1 MNWCIYH
8 YLEIVCYKQLQ
19 IYLLV
24 FLVCS
29 ELVGTINFKYN
40 YYISSY
46 EVDKI
51 KKYIEQTNDTTSNL
65 RDANDINIVL
75 KNMKKI
81 KTRDDR
87 IEKLEY
93 DLNDVND
100 TIYELKDKVSKLEET
115 LNYFNAINIIQNN
128 KNIDTRDDFER

>member
-1 MNWCIYH
+1 
-8 YLEIVCYKQLQ
+8 
-19 IYLLV
+19 
-24 FLVCS
+24 
-29 ELVGTINFKYN
+29 
-40 YYISSY
+40 
-46 EVDKI
+46 
-51 KKYIEQTNDTTSNL
+51 
-65 RDANDINIVL
+65 
-75 KNMKKI
+75 MKKI